1 MNLLKIIRRIFY
13 EIKKF
18 FIFLI
23 FIVILISKANAEK
36 YEIEIFN
43 ILPEQIAVQLTNEF
57 NIQINS
63 DNNKKIIFF
72 EATPEQY
79 NNILK
84 RVEEIDIEPT
94 TTNVTDSQK
103 LEELNNTSVISTPT
117 EPNESIEEK
126 EITEYVF
133 LNYLAAIDMQKIIE
147 DKFGKDLFLM
157 VDKFKNAF
165 IITAQPK
172 VIAEIKKFLKQLD
185 KDYIEAKSEAE
196 ALELPQNTEI
206 FKLQYIAP
214 DRMNEIIL
222 SHFGKCIISIDNASN
237 ALIITD
243 RPSKL
248 AQIGELIKKLDKP
261 EQEQVLEGIQIKYAE
276 INNIFKIL
284 QSMYD
289 VKKMDIDDKQK
300 KIYISGPKSKVEEIK
315 KFIEEY
321 DYEPPVI
328 LVEGT
333 ILSVNIAKAKQLGM
347 KYEHSGGFI
356 FDENAGKFTEEPVVP
371 SDKLTASGRTTGS
384 KVIGEF
390 TAGVALSQ
398 VMYQYTSKSGKVQ
411 EVSLRALIDNNVAEA
426 VLKPHITFVSG
437 RSGIFEQNQNIPL
450 KSKDANNNP
459 ITTIMSVGLT
469 LSVGGIAVPIEITD
483 DHGNKKHTYKIIVSE
498 LKLTDGN
505 KEEGEASRETIFEAS
520 QIVNDGQLIILGGA
534 INDKSMKKNSKV
546 PLLGDI
552 PIIKHLFTYQDSSKS
567 ATEMLALLRLTVMTP
582 ESYKYKAAQ
591 FTSSKDLR
599 PIEYGGKV
607 NDSIQE
613 HPLKT
618 AEWSSKIIYEE
629 NGGYFD
635 LIHDKINADVMTR
648 IDRQFKRNIRG
659 RVKLVQEWSNS
670 ELVRKLIFNDKGL
683 KKAFE
688 DMSAEFKLS
697 CFEILL
703 IARHLGSIND
713 EVYLMYYEFLDK
725 NGLMA
730 DRDLKK
736 NKKKNKENN

>member
-1 MNLLKIIRRIFY
+1 M
-13 EIKKF
+13 
-18 FIFLI
+18 
-23 FIVILISKANAEK
+23 
-36 YEIEIFN
+36 
-43 ILPEQIAVQLTNEF
+43 PEQIAVQLTNEF

-321 DYEPPVI
+321 DYEPP
-328 LVEGT
+328 
-333 ILSVNIAKAKQLGM
+333 
-347 KYEHSGGFI
+347 
-356 FDENAGKFTEEPVVP
+356 
-371 SDKLTASGRTTGS
+371 
-384 KVIGEF
+384 
-390 TAGVALSQ
+390 
-398 VMYQYTSKSGKVQ
+398 
-411 EVSLRALIDNNVAEA
+411 
-426 VLKPHITFVSG
+426 
-437 RSGIFEQNQNIPL
+437 
-450 KSKDANNNP
+450 
-459 ITTIMSVGLT
+459 
-469 LSVGGIAVPIEITD
+469 
-483 DHGNKKHTYKIIVSE
+483 
-498 LKLTDGN
+498 
-505 KEEGEASRETIFEAS
+505 
-520 QIVNDGQLIILGGA
+520 
-534 INDKSMKKNSKV
+534 
-546 PLLGDI
+546 
-552 PIIKHLFTYQDSSKS
+552 
-567 ATEMLALLRLTVMTP
+567 
-582 ESYKYKAAQ
+582 
-591 FTSSKDLR
+591 
-599 PIEYGGKV
+599 
-607 NDSIQE
+607 
-613 HPLKT
+613 
-618 AEWSSKIIYEE
+618 
-629 NGGYFD
+629 
-635 LIHDKINADVMTR
+635 
-648 IDRQFKRNIRG
+648 
-659 RVKLVQEWSNS
+659 
-670 ELVRKLIFNDKGL
+670 
-683 KKAFE
+683 
-688 DMSAEFKLS
+688 
-697 CFEILL
+697 
-703 IARHLGSIND
+703 
-713 EVYLMYYEFLDK
+713 
-725 NGLMA
+725 
-730 DRDLKK
+730 
-736 NKKKNKENN
+736 